1 MRPANRPLLR
11 RTLQLSLFVVA
22 LAPAL
27 TALGGAST
35 EGAPL
40 ADALADAQA
49 LYAMNCS
56 VCHGPTGGG
65 LAEAR
70 LVFPPVDRNC
80 THCHK
85 PNNPVVQPL
94 TKPFVDNDM
103 FPVGDPPPLRPTDHP
118 AQSAEA
124 AEAGS
129 GVMASVTSP
138 EALFAYVKAT
148 MPRYDP
154 GRHSDAEYWLL
165 TAHLLNFN
173 GRAAA
178 VDEAVARAVSAGW
191 ANPDD

>member
-1 MRPANRPLLR
+1 MPLLR
-11 RTLQLSLFVVA
+11 RTLQLSLFAVA

-27 TALGGAST
+27 TALGGGST

-40 ADALADAQA
+40 AAALADAQA

-80 THCHK
+80 SHCHK
-85 PNNPVVQPL
+85 SSNPVVQPL
-94 TKPFVDNDM
+94 TKPFVDNNM
-103 FPVGDPPPLRPTDHP
+103 FPVGNPPPLRTTAP
-118 AQSAEA
+118 QEQRGEA
-124 AEAGS
+124 TAAVP

-165 TAHLLNFN
+165 TAHLLNLN